1 MRPKT
6 RRPAVARPRQVT
18 SSELRDSLLDFL
30 RAKFYP
36 EPAHWVTFQ
45 KDVPRLLAWVVLWPA
60 KWLDERG
67 VTLPTE
73 RYQELVVNALLE
85 GLRHGDTGGIKYL
98 PAWLGRVVQ
107 SHFAHNE
114 DAIYE
119 EGKALRGRLEL
130 TLRGLEAIAAASR
143 PADPVREMAAA
154 AGLLK
159 ARRRDSAKAQ
169 PGPQGSGSA
178 AGQLGL
184 F

>member
-1 MRPKT
+1 MRPKV
-6 RRPAVARPRQVT
+6 RRPEVIRPRQVT

-36 EPAHWVTFQ
+36 EQAHWVTFQ
-45 KDVPRLLAWVVLWPA
+45 KDTPRLLAWVVLWPA

-67 VTLPTE
+67 VTLPVE
-73 RYQELVVNALLE
+73 RYRELVVNALLE

-114 DAIYE
+114 EAIYAE
-119 EGKALRGRLEL
+119 AKAVRAKVEGAW
-130 TLRGLEAIAAASR
+130 GLIEAAARVSR
-143 PADPVREMAAA
+143 PPDPVREMAAA
-154 AGLLK
+154 AALLK
-159 ARRRDSAKAQ
+159 ARRRDSSKAQ
-169 PGPQGSGSA
+169 PSHNGMEPA

>member
-1 MRPKT
+1 MRPKV
-6 RRPAVARPRQVT
+6 RRPEVVRPRQVT

-45 KDVPRLLAWVVLWPA
+45 KDTPRLLAWVVLWPA

-73 RYQELVVNALLE
+73 RYRELVVNALLE

-114 DAIYE
+114 EAIYAE
-119 EGKALRGRLEL
+119 AKAVRAKVEGAW
-130 TLRGLEAIAAASR
+130 GLIEAAARVSR
-143 PADPVREMAAA
+143 PPDPVREMAAA
-154 AGLLK
+154 AALLK
-159 ARRRDSAKAQ
+159 ARRRDSSKAQ
-169 PGPQGSGSA
+169 PSPNGREPA